1 MWEMS
6 KSIWIKLHH
15 LKYIWTMYDVQL
27 VNHKQIQHAYFL
39 LFPLKSTLLSFS
51 QPKLTSN
58 NILSLSL
65 LDTSAH

>member
-6 KSIWIKLHH
+6 NYILIKLHH

-39 LFPLKSTLLSFS
+39 LFPLVYITFL
-51 QPKLTSN
+51 Q
-58 NILSLSL
+58 
-65 LDTSAH
+65 SAQAHR